1 MIQVLIMREKI
12 KNFIKKSLKKRF
24 DINTDNL
31 DCQFIFKDNIVR
43 YLNVTF
49 EVRDNKIIPEK
60 KWLDK
65 IEKVF
70 KPTYK
75 GSY

>member
-1 MIQVLIMREKI
+1 MREKI

-60 KWLDK
+60 K
-65 IEKVF
+65 
-70 KPTYK
+70 
-75 GSY
+75 